1 MRQLA
6 LGALVWICLAVGV
19 TAQAQAPA
27 TDPQLVAP
35 INKFVDAF
43 NKGDMAAAAATHAA
57 DAGLA
62 IADEVPPFMWRGAQA
77 FKSWADDL
85 TADAKKNGLTDQHVA
100 LGKPTR
106 VEIDGT
112 SAYVVVPSVY
122 SFKKGA
128 VAMQEKAQMTFTLKK
143 GASGW
148 LIHGWTWTGPRA
160 QKAAAPA
167 GK

>member
-1 MRQLA
+1 MRHLA
-6 LGALVWICLAVGV
+6 LAAVVCICLGMGAS
-19 TAQAQAPA
+19 AQAQAQA
-27 TDPQLVAP
+27 TDPQVVAP
-35 INKFVDAF
+35 INKFMDAF

-57 DAGLA
+57 DADLA
-62 IADEVPPFMWRGAQA
+62 IADEVPPFQWRGAQA

-85 TADAKKNGLTDQHVA
+85 TADAKKNGLTDQHVSV
-100 LGKPTR
+100 GKPTR

-122 SFKKGA
+122 SFKKGG
-128 VAMQEKAQMTFTLKK
+128 VAMQEKAQMTFILKK